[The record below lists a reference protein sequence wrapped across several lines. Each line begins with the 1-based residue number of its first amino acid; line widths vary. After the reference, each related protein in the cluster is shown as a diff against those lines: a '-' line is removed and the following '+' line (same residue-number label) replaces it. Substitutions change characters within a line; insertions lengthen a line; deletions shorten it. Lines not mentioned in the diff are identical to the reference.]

1 MSAVGSM
8 LGLQMN
14 PNHRGRDSA
23 MATPVEEICGSVTP
37 IKTSRR
43 ITKKTPTSG
52 QENPTS
58 MLVYTEL
65 RGENRAKVSDETFP
79 YQPIPICKNLRQLFG
94 REQFCGGAARAPRRG
109 AAR

>member
-1 MSAVGSM
+1 MR
-8 LGLQMN
+8 LN

-43 ITKKTPTSG
+43 ITKKTPTRG

-58 MLVYTEL
+58 MLVYTGIAQE
-65 RGENRAKVSDETFP
+65 K
-79 YQPIPICKNLRQLFG
+79 IG
-94 REQFCGGAARAPRRG
+94 RKYLA
-109 AAR
+109 